1 MINTLN
7 LYQEVEILP
16 TAPESLQA
24 FVGKKGVIVGISEE
38 DGILYGY
45 GVWVHGENEID
56 CFDGKD
62 LKPTGKQ
69 FNREDFC

>member
-45 GVWVHGENEID
+45 GVWVYGENEID

-69 FNREDFC
+69 FKREDFY